1 MFLCLIETFLIFNFR
16 AIVRSLSKS
25 SWLDCEEQLS
35 WFEILKLSNRNAKNK
50 KGYVTLDFQNAAL
63 MVHHAL

>member
-1 MFLCLIETFLIFNFR
+1 M
-16 AIVRSLSKS
+16 S
-25 SWLDCEEQLS
+25 SWLDAEEQLS
-35 WFEILKLSNRNAKNK
+35 WFGILKLNRNAKNK